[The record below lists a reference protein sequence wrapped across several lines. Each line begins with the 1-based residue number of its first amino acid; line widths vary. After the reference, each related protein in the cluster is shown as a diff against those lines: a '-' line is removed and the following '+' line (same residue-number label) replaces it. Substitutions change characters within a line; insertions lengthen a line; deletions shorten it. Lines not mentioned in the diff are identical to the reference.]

1 MGETSFGEKSL
12 DDRAANDDK
21 LSQDNTLLSD
31 GTLSLN
37 EDSQSD
43 GGTSYKE
50 RSSFVKK
57 FPLNRI

>member
-1 MGETSFGEKSL
+1 MGETSFCEKSL

-43 GGTSYKE
+43 GGTSY
-50 RSSFVKK
+50 R
-57 FPLNRI
+57 